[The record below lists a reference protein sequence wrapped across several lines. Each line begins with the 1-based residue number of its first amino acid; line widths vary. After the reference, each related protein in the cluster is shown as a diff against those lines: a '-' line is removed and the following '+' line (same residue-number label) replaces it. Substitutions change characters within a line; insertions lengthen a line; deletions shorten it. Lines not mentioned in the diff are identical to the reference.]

1 MFFAPADTGAKS
13 LVRRKES
20 PRITMCVGKQ
30 LAVGVWL
37 QWLARKKFGPSDV
50 SRLGRFFVFHLRS
63 SVLIRGPH

>member
-1 MFFAPADTGAKS
+1 MFFAPTDIGAKS
-13 LVRRKES
+13 LVRPKKS
-20 PRITMCVGKQ
+20 AHTTMRGGKL
-30 LAVGVWL
+30 LAGGVWL